1 MNNNLTNSDN
11 LPSEINALPIN
22 KFEQR
27 GKNNVNIVNKGT
39 VNFNLRD
46 SSVKNHET
54 EEMMAVQAFS
64 QVYYQLLVTDT
75 LENNSAILPAN
86 RSLLYNMTPIEIYST
101 CSELSAKG
109 KEKLKTFPAII
120 CKKNT
125 EYYGKTNFAQMAL
138 FCYLSDISVM
148 ENLIRVSFQ
157 PLAAFRQNEISKQ
170 NIASYFGINVDCML
184 TDLNLTGWYVH
195 KINIFK
201 AFAKAGISG
210 IPHPN

>member
-138 FCYLSDISVM
+138 FCYLSD
-148 ENLIRVSFQ
+148 
-157 PLAAFRQNEISKQ
+157 
-170 NIASYFGINVDCML
+170 
-184 TDLNLTGWYVH
+184 T
-195 KINIFK
+195 
-201 AFAKAGISG
+201 
-210 IPHPN
+210 